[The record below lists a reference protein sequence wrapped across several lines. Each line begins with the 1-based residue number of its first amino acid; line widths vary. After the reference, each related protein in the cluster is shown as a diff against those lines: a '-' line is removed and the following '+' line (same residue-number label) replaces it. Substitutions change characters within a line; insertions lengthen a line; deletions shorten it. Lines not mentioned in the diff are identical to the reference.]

1 MNTSGAVMEA
11 TSIFQD
17 KKKLVAKVVMSI
29 FYIDDRL
36 LFIFNG
42 TIG

>member
-17 KKKLVAKVVMSI
+17 KKKLVAKVMSI